1 MVTFHR
7 LTDLKHKGV
16 YEQMPSKYL
25 IRSIPHFILLAVG
38 VTSLF
43 ACSKKDVED
52 KEPVVR
58 PAKIFTVGQVNDS
71 LIRSFPGEVQSSKRA
86 IQSFR
91 VGGELKELPA
101 VPGQKIKRGDIMA
114 RLDQKDF
121 KLKYDD
127 SKAKFDL
134 AKVQYKRSEE
144 ILAKGLIARAD
155 YDKAKSRYLAA
166 NADLKLAKSNLDYTT
181 LTAPF
186 DGVISKVHVDNFA
199 NVKANEPIVHIQSLA
214 NVDIVFQLPENVV
227 ARIKT
232 SKGKKADIKVRFD
245 AKEDKTYQAV
255 AKELDREADTQTQT
269 YRAVVTMDRPTE
281 FLVLDGMS
289 TTVIVDFSKSFS
301 DTAEKI
307 LLPPAAVFAA
317 EDEALDSKQRYVWLV
332 DPKSMQVSKQA
343 ITVGKLSN
351 QGIEV
356 LSGLEIGH
364 KIISAG
370 VSFIQDGQKIKL
382 LERERGL

>member
-1 MVTFHR
+1 MLSIYH
-7 LTDLKHKGV
+7 
-16 YEQMPSKYL
+16 
-25 IRSIPHFILLAVG
+25 IRIIPHFIIIAVG
-38 VTSLF
+38 VTSIF
-43 ACSKKDVED
+43 ACSKKEVED

-71 LIRSFPGEVQSSKRA
+71 LIRSFPGEVQSSKKA

-91 VGGELKELPA
+91 VGGELKELAA
-101 VPGQKIKRGDIMA
+101 VPGQKVKRGDLMA

-134 AKVQYKRSEE
+134 AKVQFKRSEE

-186 DGVISKVHVDNFA
+186 DGIISKVHVDNFA
-199 NVKANEPIVHIQSLA
+199 NVKANEPIVHIQSLT

-227 ARIKT
+227 AQVKT
-232 SKGKKADIKVRFD
+232 GKGKNADIKVRFD
-245 AKEDKTYQAV
+245 AKGDKTYQAV
-255 AKELDREADTQTQT
+255 AKEFDTEADTQTQT

-281 FLVLDGMS
+281 FLILDGMS
-289 TTVIVDFSKSFS
+289 TTVIVDFTKAFS
-301 DTAEKI
+301 DTAEKFM
-307 LLPPAAVFAA
+307 LPTAAVFAA

-356 LSGLEIGH
+356 LSGLETGH

-370 VSFIQDGQKIKL
+370 VSFIQEGQKIKP

>member
-1 MVTFHR
+1 M
-7 LTDLKHKGV
+7 L
-16 YEQMPSKYL
+16 SKNHTR
-25 IRSIPHFILLAVG
+25 IIPHLIIFAIS
-38 VTSLF
+38 VTSMF
-43 ACSKKDVED
+43 ACSKKEKD

-58 PAKIFTVGQVNDS
+58 PAKIFTVGSSYGNLV
-71 LIRSFPGEVQSSKRA
+71 RSFPGEVRSSKKA

-91 VGGELKELPA
+91 VDGELKELPA
-101 VPGQKIKRGDIMA
+101 VPGQKVKRGDLLA

-121 KLKYDD
+121 KLRYDD

-134 AKVQYKRSEE
+134 AKVQYKRAED

-155 YDKAKSRYLAA
+155 YDKAKSSYLAA
-166 NADLKLAKSNLDYTT
+166 NANLKLAKSNLDYTT

-199 NVKANEPIVHIQSLA
+199 NVKANEAIIHIQSLT
-214 NVDIVFQLPENVV
+214 NVDIVFQLPESVI
-227 ARIKT
+227 ARIKAG
-232 SKGKKADIKVRFD
+232 KGKKADIKVRFD
-245 AKEDKTYQAV
+245 ARGNKTYPAV
-255 AKELDREADTQTQT
+255 AKEFDAEADPQTQT

-281 FLVLDGMS
+281 FIVLDGMS
-289 TTVIVDFSKSFS
+289 TTVIVDFSKAFS

-317 EDEALDSKQRYVWLV
+317 EDEPVDSKQRYVWLI
-332 DPKSMQVSKQA
+332 DPENMQVSKQA
-343 ITVGKLSN
+343 ITIGKLSN

-356 LSGLEIGH
+356 LSGLETGH

-370 VSFIQDGQKIKL
+370 VSFIQDGQKIKPM
-382 LERERGL
+382 ERERGL